1 MHGTKSELLRYKST
15 PIAALQG
22 PVLSGDFMS
31 LPLLHHSTP
40 RAPSRPLAWLLR
52 QRDAVLSRWERLDLA
67 QQFMLITSVALIVG
81 MQFVGQWVAQR
92 IGEGIIKTHGAT
104 SALYAESFIRSRVQE
119 LATRDTLSAE
129 SREALDALLLPQ
141 AVGQAIAGFRI
152 WKGDTVVYAD
162 KPELI
167 GQVFPPSRLLEQ
179 AWLGKLAV
187 EYEEHEPGHGPDVTD
202 DEALL
207 EIYIPIRRL
216 GGSNEVI
223 ALAETYII
231 AHELRKELRSARLG
245 TWFAVASFTAGL
257 LLLQFFI
264 VRRGNRTI
272 REQRAALNHRIE
284 ELSDLL
290 SENRSLRARSQEA
303 SRRVAEMDERILRRI
318 GSDLHDGP
326 VQFLGMAV
334 LRLDSLEDSLSEAP
348 KTVVAEAGVDIS
360 ALREGLRE
368 CLAEIRNLSSGL
380 APADI
385 ERLNLADTLALAAQR
400 HERHTGTD
408 VQRDIGALP
417 DDVPLAL
424 KSCFFRLVQEG
435 LTNAYR
441 HAEAHAQ
448 AVTARANGDSIEV
461 AVLDRGPGGTQ
472 PPVVDGE
479 SGFGLAGLR
488 DRVESLGGE
497 FAFTSRPGGGMR
509 LAATLRFSSHAP
521 RKNP

>member
-1 MHGTKSELLRYKST
+1 MNLTLLGYTTSN
-15 PIAALQG
+15 AA
-22 PVLSGDFMS
+22 
-31 LPLLHHSTP
+31 
-40 RAPSRPLAWLLR
+40 SRLLAWLLR
-52 QRDAVLSRWERLDLA
+52 QQRALASRWERLDLA

-92 IGEGIIKTHGAT
+92 IGEGIINTHGAT
-104 SALYAESFIRSRVQE
+104 SALYAESFIRGRVQE
-119 LATRDTLSAE
+119 LATRETLSAE
-129 SREALDALLLPQ
+129 SRKALDELLLPQ
-141 AVGQAIAGFRI
+141 AVGQAFAGFRI
-152 WKGDTVVYAD
+152 WKGDTVVYSD

-167 GQVFPPSRLLEQ
+167 GQVFPRSRLLDQ
-179 AWLGKLAV
+179 AWQGKLAV
-187 EYEEHEPGHGPDVTD
+187 EYEEHEPGHGPDIAHD
-202 DEALL
+202 QALL

-216 GGSNEVI
+216 SGGNEVI

-231 AHELRKELRSARLG
+231 APELRKELRSARLG

-290 SENRSLRARSQEA
+290 SENRTLRARSQEA

-334 LRLDSLEDSLSEAP
+334 LRLDSLQDCVSAMPKAVMEEAR
-348 KTVVAEAGVDIS
+348 VDID

-400 HERHTGTD
+400 HERHTGTQ
-408 VQRDIGALP
+408 VELDIGALP

-441 HAEAHAQ
+441 HAEAKGQ
-448 AVTARANGDSIEV
+448 AVTAHAKGDIIEV
-461 AVLDRGPGGTQ
+461 TVLDRGAGAVQ
-472 PPVVDGE
+472 PPAADGE

-488 DRVESLGGE
+488 DRVESLGGDLV
-497 FAFTSRPGGGMR
+497 FTSRAGGGSR
-509 LAATLRFSSHAP
+509 LAATLRFSSQVK
-521 RKNP
+521 RKPHD